1 MYCAS
6 ETCPNAWGDTQEEKC
21 YDCDFFVKSLETIK
35 PKEEEQED
43 CPGQLF
49 FSFFAPSLP

>member
-6 ETCPNAWGDTQEEKC
+6 ETCPKAWGDPTEQKC
-21 YDCDFFVKSLETIK
+21 YDCEFAITVAPLKINNT
-35 PKEEEQED
+35 ED

-49 FSFFAPSLP
+49 FDFIHES